1 MPQISLYIDK
11 KTLEKVEK
19 AADSEKMSIS
29 GWVRKQLNNT
39 LRSNYPDSFQNLFGS
54 IKDES
59 FTVPERT
66 PFEADSKRESF
77 P

>member
-11 KTLEKVEK
+11 KTLDKVEK

-29 GWVRKQLNNT
+29 GWVRKQLKRT
-39 LRSNYPDSFQNLFGS
+39 LKSSYPDSFEQLFGS
-54 IKDES
+54 ITDES
-59 FTVPERT
+59 FTIPERDS
-66 PFEADSKRESF
+66 FDEDSKRETF